1 MAKIW
6 PVYEGKEPTIGG
18 PWAELPA
25 REAIVLLDLRP
36 ADKVSDLAKTPR
48 FGDVRRDRWFAGY
61 KHIVVEID
69 GDIESLPT
77 NWRSGFYL
85 SKIAPKDAFGRL
97 IKRALVSEL
106 GEENVER
113 VEWEPT
119 TDTEGQDALKIT
131 VVITPG
137 AIRRLDGNATLDAL
151 VKVREQ
157 LSEMGDSR
165 TPIVE
170 YATEAELAQDASS

>member
-6 PVYEGKEPTIGG
+6 PVYEGKDPTMGG
-18 PWAELPA
+18 PWAELLA
-25 REAIVLLDLRP
+25 SEAIALFELKP
-36 ADKVSDLAKTPR
+36 TDKVSDLATTPR

-61 KHIVVEID
+61 KYIVVEL
-69 GDIESLPT
+69 GDDERPPT
-77 NWRSGFYL
+77 NWQSGFYL
-85 SKIAPKDAFGRL
+85 SKVTPKEAFGRL

-106 GEENVER
+106 GDGNVAR

-119 TDTEGQDALKIT
+119 TDSEGHDALKIT

-137 AIRRLDGNATLDAL
+137 AIRRLDGKAILNAL

-157 LSEMGDSR
+157 LSEMRDDR
-165 TPIVE
+165 IPIIE